1 MFKEPITAMTERYLR
16 IIGRYILGG
25 AIIFEKETIVLQTTI
40 GIIIVQR
47 LTERSNHSIKPLIFK

>member
-1 MFKEPITAMTERYLR
+1 MTERYLR

-25 AIIFEKETIVLQTTI
+25 AIIFEKETIVLQTII